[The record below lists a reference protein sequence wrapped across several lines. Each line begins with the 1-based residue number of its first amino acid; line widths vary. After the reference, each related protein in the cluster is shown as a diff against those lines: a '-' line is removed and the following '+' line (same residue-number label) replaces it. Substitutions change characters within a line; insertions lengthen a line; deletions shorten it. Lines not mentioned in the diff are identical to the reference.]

1 MGKVEVKTRGTR
13 AESRDSGR
21 GSRGSGE
28 EEVPR
33 EHWSK
38 WDRAASLYL
47 LFLRVSQFWK
57 SYLSLSLSRM
67 RALFAFIRR

>member
-33 EHWSK
+33 ELVK
-38 WDRAASLYL
+38 
-47 LFLRVSQFWK
+47 VG
-57 SYLSLSLSRM
+57 SRC
-67 RALFAFIRR
+67 LVIPTVPSSF